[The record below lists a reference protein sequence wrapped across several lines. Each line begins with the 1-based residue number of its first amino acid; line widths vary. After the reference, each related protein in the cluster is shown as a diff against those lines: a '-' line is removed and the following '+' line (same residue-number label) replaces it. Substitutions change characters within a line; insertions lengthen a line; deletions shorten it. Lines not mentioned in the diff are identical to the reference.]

1 MARQRNPKTYGTEE
15 RIKGTQMNPK
25 TYGTKENIKGTQMN
39 PKSYGTKERIKGT
52 CLTRLRQ
59 PVGGTVAYICNRRGC
74 SGGFL
79 FKQIKVLPAGGKS

>member
-25 TYGTKENIKGTQMN
+25 TYGTKE
-39 PKSYGTKERIKGT
+39 RIKEICIT
-52 CLTRLRQ
+52 ILRQ
-59 PVGGTVAYICNRRGC
+59 LVGGTVAYICNRRGC

-79 FKQIKVLPAGGKS
+79 FKQIIVLPAGGKS